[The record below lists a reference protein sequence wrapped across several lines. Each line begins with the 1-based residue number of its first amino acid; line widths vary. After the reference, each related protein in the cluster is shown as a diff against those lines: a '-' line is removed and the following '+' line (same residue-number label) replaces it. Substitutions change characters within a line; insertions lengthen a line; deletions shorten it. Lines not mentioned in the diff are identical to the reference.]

1 MTTGQEATVI
11 SMFGSGPNRLDLGEV
26 ARNQVAAARSARSMT
41 EEEFAALLES
51 LLGWPVGA
59 GLVRAW
65 EQNATPPGDVLVACE
80 LIVRQSPPDLSNRQA
95 FDAAAQV
102 MGDRFVDLEAV
113 YSTRSEFQAKLPVSD
128 LLEGAKEI
136 RACGLSL
143 NMLCQTYSDVRL
155 RELVE
160 QGTTLRCLFLKPY
173 GHFIREREQEEGYS
187 ENRLSDLT
195 AMNLMILREHVA
207 ARLSPEAQGRIE
219 IGVYD
224 EPIRFNLLLVDAEL
238 CVAQT
243 YLPQA
248 RGIDSP
254 TFVIRRRRPT
264 GGLYSSFEQV
274 FSAMWERREPE

>member
-1 MTTGQEATVI
+1 MTSGQEAAVV
-11 SMFGSGPNRLDLGEV
+11 SMFGPGPRQLDLGDV
-26 ARNQVAAARSARSMT
+26 ARNQVAAARAARGMS
-41 EEEFAALLES
+41 EAEFAHLLDS
-51 LLGWPVGA
+51 LLGWPVKA
-59 GLVRAW
+59 GFVAAW
-65 EQNATPPGDVLVACE
+65 ESTSTPPGDVLVACE
-80 LIVRQSPPDLSNRQA
+80 LIVRQSPPDLGNRQA

-113 YSTRSEFQAKLPVSD
+113 YSTRSEFQAKLPTSD

-173 GHFIREREQEEGYS
+173 GHFIREREQEEGYP

-207 ARLSPEAQGRIE
+207 GRVSPEAQERIE

-224 EPIRFNLLLVDAEL
+224 EPIRFNVLLVDTEL

-248 RGIDSP
+248 RGVDSP
-254 TFVIRRRRPT
+254 TFVIRKRRPS

-274 FSAMWERREPE
+274 FSAMWERREPA